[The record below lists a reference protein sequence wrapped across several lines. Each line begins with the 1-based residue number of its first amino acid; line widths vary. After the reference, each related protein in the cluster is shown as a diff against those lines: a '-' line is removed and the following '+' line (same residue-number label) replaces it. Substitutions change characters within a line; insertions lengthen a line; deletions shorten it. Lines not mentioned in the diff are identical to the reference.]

1 MKSQKIV
8 DGIRYNFEVFMMNPL
23 EGVYRFG
30 LQIFSGDK
38 ILPFSIRLSEEFIE
52 DEIDNNKEKNY
63 LEKVAIRAVD
73 NHLQDV
79 ISLNQ
84 RVVAANLPY
93 WFKEAKQQIEKMGKQ
108 EK

>member
-1 MKSQKIV
+1 MKSQKII
-8 DGIRYNFEVFMMNPL
+8 DGIKYNFEVFMLSPL
-23 EGVYRFG
+23 DGVYRFG

-38 ILPFSIRLSEEFIE
+38 IFSFSMRLPEEFIE

-63 LEKVAIRAVD
+63 LEKVAVRAVD

-79 ISLNQ
+79 LSLSQ

-93 WFKEAKQQIEKMGKQ
+93 WFKEAK
-108 EK
+108 